1 MSHNSKYALRPKGA
15 SEAPDFGHSK
25 QGNFVLPVTTL
36 GQKLEAVDMLIRNS
50 NNEAYLTSVGKAFR
64 FAEFKEGE
72 MVFTISN
79 RTPSYW
85 ALLFD
90 SPHP

>member
-1 MSHNSKYALRPKGA
+1 MSQNSKYGLRPKGA
-15 SEAPDFGHSK
+15 SEASDFGHSK
-25 QGNFVLPVTTL
+25 QGNFGQPGTTL
-36 GQKLEAVDMLIRNS
+36 EQKLEAVDMLIRNS

-72 MVFTISN
+72 MVFTISS
-79 RTPSYW
+79 RAPSYW

>member
-1 MSHNSKYALRPKGA
+1 
-15 SEAPDFGHSK
+15 
-25 QGNFVLPVTTL
+25 
-36 GQKLEAVDMLIRNS
+36 MLIRNS

-64 FAEFKEGE
+64 FAECKEGE

-79 RTPSYW
+79 RAPSYW